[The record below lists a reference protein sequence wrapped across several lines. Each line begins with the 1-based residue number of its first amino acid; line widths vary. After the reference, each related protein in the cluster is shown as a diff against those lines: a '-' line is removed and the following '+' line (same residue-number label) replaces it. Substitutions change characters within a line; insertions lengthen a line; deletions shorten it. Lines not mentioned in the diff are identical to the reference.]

1 LITCPCEQSNIQCVR
16 NQIGQNKIK
25 SMNNPRIEI
34 TGYGFISPLG
44 NETQEFDE
52 RIFSNASAVEL
63 QKYTLP
69 HQDGFEAAVAQCKI
83 DTEGFIAPSKLP
95 PDRATTLA
103 LMSVSRAIENANLDL
118 EHIDRDRLGVYRGSG
133 MGGAST
139 FDTTCE
145 QVYAHQKRVRPT
157 SVITSMPSTAA
168 SEIALNI
175 KAQGACVTIAS
186 ACASSALAIAEGIKA
201 LRSHQLDVVIV
212 GGSESMLTSGVMY
225 AWSALH
231 VMVPVKNGHIG
242 DNIAFSKTRTGFAM
256 GEGACAYILE
266 REKPNEKA
274 KSRYFLSGFASN
286 CDGQHMT
293 KPNTQSQIKVM
304 RAAIKDS
311 NLNSSDIDY
320 INAHGTA
327 THQGDASEAKA
338 IEEVFTP
345 HSVAVSSTKSL
356 HGHLLGASGAL
367 ELLVCLRA
375 LEMNK
380 LPLNAQKMEI
390 DPEIKINVVT
400 GEVTPHKELK
410 HALSNS
416 FAFGG
421 TNACLIISKD

>member
-1 LITCPCEQSNIQCVR
+1 MKNS
-16 NQIGQNKIK
+16 
-25 SMNNPRIEI
+25 RIEI

-44 NETQEFDE
+44 NEIETFDE
-52 RIFSNASAVEL
+52 QVFSNTSAIEAQVY
-63 QKYTLP
+63 KLP
-69 HQDGFEAAVAQCKI
+69 NQEGFEAAVAQCRV
-83 DTEGFIAPSKLP
+83 DTERFIAPSKLP
-95 PDRATTLA
+95 SDRATTLA
-103 LMSVSRAIENANLDL
+103 MMSVLRAIENANLDL
-118 EHIDRDRLGVYRGSG
+118 DHIDRDRLGVYWGSG

-139 FDTTCE
+139 FDATCE

-168 SEIALNI
+168 SEIALHI

-201 LRSHQLDVVIV
+201 LRSHQLDTVIV
-212 GGSESMLTSGVMY
+212 GGSESMLTAGVMY

-231 VMVPVKNGHIG
+231 VMVPVKDGQIAN
-242 DNIAFSKTRTGFAM
+242 NIAFSKTRNGFAM
-256 GEGACAYILE
+256 GEGACAFVLQRE
-266 REKPNEKA
+266 RTNE
-274 KSRYFLSGFASN
+274 SNNPRYFLSGFASN

-304 RAAIKDS
+304 RAAIKDA
-311 NLNSSDIDY
+311 NLNTSDIDY

-345 HSVAVSSTKSL
+345 NRVPVSSTKSL

-367 ELLVCLRA
+367 ELLICMRA
-375 LEMNK
+375 LDKNT
-380 LPLNAQKMEI
+380 LPPNAQKMEL
-390 DPEIKINVVT
+390 DPEIEINVIT
-400 GEVTPHKELK
+400 GENTPHKELK

-421 TNACLIISKD
+421 TNACLIISKDQGNTHDTQKH